1 MTTSTQTPAEPPGEI
16 DRAGTAAPRDHH
28 SRRSMIRWTLALL
41 ATLLAATVI
50 ATVIVGLGV
59 QRDAADAKIEI
70 AKGRRALSDG
80 DLATALERFNAA
92 EAAFEDAQSR
102 SSGGVGGLVARVPIL
117 GRSMDVAAGISD
129 AGVVLAGAAVD
140 LTTALEQLPDGLGSL
155 APVQGRIPIDSLAE
169 LSDDV
174 AVAAAAGDT
183 ALASVRATPSTLIP
197 ATVAE
202 ARFEAEEQVAELA
215 RTLEAASVLT
225 SRLPAILGA
234 DGAKRYLLIAESPAE
249 QRGTGGIWGAYTV
262 MTARDGR
269 LTFEPFSQ
277 LADFPE
283 ISPDELPAPSP
294 DYRENYDQYGGA
306 GAWSDL
312 NMTPDLPSASRAVL
326 SAFEHATGSRLDGV
340 LVADPYAVQ
349 ELIRVTGPA
358 VVPSLGVSIR
368 AGTVV
373 DFMTN
378 EAYTLFPFRGRLR
391 KAVLGAVV
399 GEAFNQFLAQPGS
412 PTDKLEA
419 IVRSVAAGHLRLYTT
434 DATSQDALITAG
446 LDSGLRARQ
455 GTDLL
460 AVHVNSRSG
469 SKVDFYAERTIDYDV
484 RLGGDG
490 EAFATTAITI
500 RNDAPTSGIPGYV
513 IDPNVRGYE
522 PGDNV
527 SLVSMSCPHPCGLV
541 TASRNGTDIA
551 LARGDELGFVWYQ
564 DFFTTPGGSSTAL
577 EIVTHRRGVW
587 QGNSSGGTYRL
598 VLLPQTTV
606 KPTEMTVEISAP
618 QGTGIVWASQR
629 MSIDGGT
636 AVWSG
641 VPEGRTEL
649 VVRFRA
655 PLPLRWWRNVTRA
668 LP

>member
-1 MTTSTQTPAEPPGEI
+1 
-16 DRAGTAAPRDHH
+16 
-28 SRRSMIRWTLALL
+28 
-41 ATLLAATVI
+41 
-50 ATVIVGLGV
+50 
-59 QRDAADAKIEI
+59 
-70 AKGRRALSDG
+70 
-80 DLATALERFNAA
+80 
-92 EAAFEDAQSR
+92 
-102 SSGGVGGLVARVPIL
+102 
-117 GRSMDVAAGISD
+117 MDVAAGISD
-129 AGVVLAGAAVD
+129 AGVVLAGAAVE

-155 APVQGRIPIDSLAE
+155 APVDGRIPIDTLAD

-174 AVAAAAGDT
+174 ATAAAAGRS
-183 ALASVRATPSTLIP
+183 ALGSVRATPSSLIP
-197 ATVAE
+197 ATVAQ
-202 ARFEAEEQVAELA
+202 ARFEAEEQVADLA

-225 SRLPAILGA
+225 ARLPTILGA

-277 LADFPE
+277 FADFPE
-283 ISPDELPAPSP
+283 ISPDELPEPSP
-294 DYRENYDQYGGA
+294 GYRENYDQYGGA

-349 ELIRVTGPA
+349 ELLRVTGPA
-358 VVPSLGVSIR
+358 VVPSLGVSVR

-399 GEAFNQFLAQPGS
+399 GEAFDRFLAQPRS
-412 PTDKLEA
+412 PTEKLKA
-419 IVRSVAAGHLRLYTT
+419 IVRSVATGHLRLYTT
-434 DATSQDALITAG
+434 DGTTQDALRTAG
-446 LDSGLRARQ
+446 LDSGLRAGE
-455 GTDLL
+455 GTDVL

-469 SKVDFYAERTIDYDV
+469 SKVDFYAARTITYAV

-490 EAFATTAITI
+490 EAFATTTTTI
-500 RNDAPTSGIPGYV
+500 RNDAPTSGVSGYV

-522 PGDNV
+522 SGDNV
-527 SLVSMSCPHPCGLV
+527 SLVSMSCPRPCGLV
-541 TASRNGTDIA
+541 TASRDGTDIA
-551 LARGDELGFVWYQ
+551 LARGEELGLVWYQ
-564 DFFTTPGGSSTAL
+564 DFFTTPGGSSTTL
-577 EIVTHRRGVW
+577 EIVTHRRDVW

-606 KPTEMTVEISAP
+606 KPTEMTVEITPP
-618 QGTGIVWASQR
+618 QGTGIVWSSQR
-629 MSIDGGT
+629 MTMGDGT
-636 AVWSG
+636 AVWKG
-641 VPEGRTEL
+641 VPQGRTEL